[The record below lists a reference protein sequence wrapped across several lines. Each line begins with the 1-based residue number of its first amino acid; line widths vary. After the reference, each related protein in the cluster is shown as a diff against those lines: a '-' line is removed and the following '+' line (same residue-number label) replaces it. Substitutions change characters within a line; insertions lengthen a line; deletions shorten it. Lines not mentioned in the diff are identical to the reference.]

1 MTDPTART
9 PGPVGLAADPRPIEG
24 HPAKAGRFAPSPTG
38 LLHLGSLVTALASW
52 LDAKAHGL
60 QWWVRME
67 DLDPPREQAGAAAL
81 ILQQLR
87 DHGLRWDA
95 WPMAQGGRRDGVL
108 YQSDRQAAYA
118 NALAQLQASG
128 QAFACSCSRRQLEQA
143 LADGL
148 TTRLAD
154 GEIRYTGH
162 CRLQPPRPETLGQGR
177 SMAWRSLGLDGDDI
191 VLKRA
196 DGLWA
201 YHLAVVVDDAFQ
213 GVARIVRGSDL
224 ASAATRQARLRQ
236 QLGLPEVLTLHVPV
250 VINSDGQKLSKQTLA
265 PALKGGDAVHAQL
278 RAAWQHLEAQMPADW
293 LEKVVRWMPN

>member
-1 MTDPTART
+1 MTDPTACI
-9 PGPVGLAADPRPIEG
+9 PGPAGLAAEPRPIEG
-24 HPAKAGRFAPSPTG
+24 HPTGAGRFAPSPTG
-38 LLHLGSLVTALASW
+38 PLHLGSLVTALASW

-118 NALAQLQASG
+118 SALAQLQASG

-162 CRLQPPRPETLGQGR
+162 CRLQPPRAETLGQGR
-177 SMAWRSLGLDGDDI
+177 AMAWRALGLDGDDI

-201 YHLAVVVDDAFQ
+201 YHLAVVVDDALQ
-213 GVARIVRGSDL
+213 DVRRIVRGSDL
-224 ASAATRQARLRQ
+224 ASAQPRQARLRE

-250 VINSDGQKLSKQTLA
+250 VVHADGQKLSKQTLA
-265 PALKGGDAVHAQL
+265 PTLKGGDAVHAQL
-278 RAAWQHLEAQMPADW
+278 KAARQHLEAHMPANW
-293 LEKVVRWMPN
+293 LEQVAHWMPT

>member
-1 MTDPTART
+1 MTQ
-9 PGPVGLAADPRPIEG
+9 GG
-24 HPAKAGRFAPSPTG
+24 AGRFAPSPTG
-38 LLHLGSLVTALASW
+38 PLHLGSLVTALASW

-67 DLDPPREQAGAAAL
+67 DLDPPREQPGGAAL

-87 DHGLRWDA
+87 DHGLQWDA
-95 WPMAQGGRRDGVL
+95 WPMAKGGRRDGVL

-128 QAFACSCSRRQLEQA
+128 QDFACSCSRRQLEQA
-143 LADGL
+143 LAEGL
-148 TTRLAD
+148 TTRLTD
-154 GEIRYTGH
+154 GEIRYTGQ

-177 SMAWRSLGLDGDDI
+177 SMAWRALGINGDDI

-213 GVARIVRGSDL
+213 GVRRIMRGSDL
-224 ASAATRQARLRQ
+224 ISAEPRQARLRE
-236 QLGLPEVLTLHVPV
+236 QLGLPEVLTLPVPV
-250 VINSDGQKLSKQTLA
+250 MTNAEGQKLSKQTLA

-278 RAAWQHLEAQMPADW
+278 KAARQHLEAYMAADW
-293 LEKVVRWMPN
+293 LEEVGGLMPT